1 MIEVLQN
8 EKLKMFC
15 DTSFLDKNIK
25 NIFLTGNPCGVRNYK
40 MIDSLK
46 YKVYT

>member
-25 NIFLTGNPCGVRNYK
+25 NIFLTETPV
-40 MIDSLK
+40 
-46 YKVYT
+46 V

>member
-15 DTSFLDKNIK
+15 DTSFLDKNI
-25 NIFLTGNPCGVRNYK
+25 FLTETHV
-40 MIDSLK
+40 
-46 YKVYT
+46 V